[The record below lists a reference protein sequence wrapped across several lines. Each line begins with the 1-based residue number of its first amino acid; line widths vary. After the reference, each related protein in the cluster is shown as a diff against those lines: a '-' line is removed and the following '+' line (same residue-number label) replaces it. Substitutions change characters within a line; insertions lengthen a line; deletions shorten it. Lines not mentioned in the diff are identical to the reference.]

1 MSDQLARTGTAGTLV
16 IGGVAVTG
24 YYLLAIALAVVLAG
38 ALCIRLAFRHR
49 LDAGQPGSPTGR
61 GRHSRRTGGPR

>member
-24 YYLLAIALAVVLAG
+24 YYLLAIALAIVLAG
-38 ALCIRLAFRHR
+38 AVAIRVGFRAR
-49 LDAGQPGSPTGR
+49 LDASQSAHRG
-61 GRHSRRTGGPR
+61 GRHSRTTGGRK

>member
-1 MSDQLARTGTAGTLV
+1 MSNQLARTGTAGTLV

-24 YYLLAIALAVVLAG
+24 YYLLALAFAVVLVG

-49 LDAGQPGSPTGR
+49 LPAGQPGSPAGR
-61 GRHSRRTGGPR
+61 GRHNRKTGGPR

>member
-24 YYLLAIALAVVLAG
+24 YYLLAIALAVVLTG

-49 LDAGQPGSPTGR
+49 LDAGQPGSPTR
-61 GRHSRRTGGPR
+61 GRHSRKTGGRQ

>member
-24 YYLLAIALAVVLAG
+24 YYLLALALAVVLAG
-38 ALCIRLAFRHR
+38 AVCIRVGFRSGR
-49 LDAGQPGSPTGR
+49 KAGEK
-61 GRHSRRTGGPR
+61 